1 MDQETRWQEKYRAL
15 VEYSTREGHTRV
27 PANYTEKTE
36 SGTILLG
43 DWVSHQRNAKRKGLM
58 SPAREQKLA
67 GLPGWEW
74 GPLKK
79 GPRKNEQR
87 AQEITELHE
96 QGLSLSQIADRVGLS
111 RQRVHQ
117 ILKGNK

>member
-1 MDQETRWQEKYRAL
+1 MTQEERWQQKYQAL
-15 VEYSTREGHTRV
+15 LNYAHREGHARV
-27 PANYTEKTE
+27 PADHIEKTA

-43 DWVSHQRNAKRKGLM
+43 DWVSHQRNAMRKGLI
-58 SPAREQKLA
+58 SPARVGKLT

-79 GPRKNEQR
+79 GPRKDEER
-87 AQEITELHE
+87 ARLITTLHG
-96 QGLSLSQIADRVGLS
+96 QGLSLSQIADQVGLS

-117 ILKGNK
+117 ILKGNN

>member
-1 MDQETRWQEKYRAL
+1 MTQEERWQQKYEAL
-15 VEYSTREGHTRV
+15 TNYANREGHTRV
-27 PANYTEKTE
+27 PANHIEQTP

-43 DWVSHQRNAKRKGLM
+43 DWVSHQRNAMRKGLM
-58 SPAREQKLA
+58 SPARINKLA

-79 GPRKNEQR
+79 GPRRNEER
-87 AQEITELHE
+87 AQTISSLHE
-96 QGLSLSQIADRVGLS
+96 QGLSLSQIADQVYLS